1 MDQVV
6 VLHYDLGAGTGEV
19 ERVGLFGAA
28 EVVQL
33 EDQVFG
39 EEGLV
44 APDDPADAGGDEA
57 VFVAWGCLSVGV

>member
-1 MDQVV
+1 VDEVV
-6 VLHYDLGAGTGEV
+6 VLHDDVGAGAGEV
-19 ERVGLFGAA
+19 ERVGLLGAA

-44 APDDPADAGGDEA
+44 APDDPADAGGYEA
-57 VFVAWGCLSVGV
+57 VFVAWVGC